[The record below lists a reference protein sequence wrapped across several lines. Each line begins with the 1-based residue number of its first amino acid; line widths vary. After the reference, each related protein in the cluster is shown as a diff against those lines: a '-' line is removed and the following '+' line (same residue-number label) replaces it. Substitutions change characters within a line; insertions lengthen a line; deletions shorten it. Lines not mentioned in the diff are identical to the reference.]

1 MDGWTFV
8 KNIFRYGGSEV
19 SEGAAQAMIRGT
31 VVSPAGLSPPL
42 VLIRPQE
49 TGADLPSEVGTG
61 TKLHLEAAAID
72 LGGRIVSYAW
82 TATGGTFDNDDV
94 RQVTWTA
101 PSRVGTPVITVVVT
115 DNDGLTGS
123 AEVTI
128 PLFTSSGQGDGDDPT
143 EDDTEDDPDDD
154 DTGQGDGDDPT
165 EDDTEDD
172 PDDDDTE
179 DDPTPTDVPAIPTLL
194 LFPAA
199 ALLAALGLRRRASK
213 SV

>member
-1 MDGWTFV
+1 M
-8 KNIFRYGGSEV
+8 
-19 SEGAAQAMIRGT
+19 
-31 VVSPAGLSPPL
+31 
-42 VLIRPQE
+42 
-49 TGADLPSEVGTG
+49 
-61 TKLHLEAAAID
+61 
-72 LGGRIVSYAW
+72 
-82 TATGGTFDNDDV
+82 
-94 RQVTWTA
+94 
-101 PSRVGTPVITVVVT
+101 ITVVVT